1 MAKKKKEPAL
11 LKLDIGCGPNP
22 KEGFHGVDCIK
33 FPAVKT
39 VVKLGSRP
47 LPFAD
52 GSVDEVHSS
61 HFLEHLT
68 QQERC
73 FFMNDLYRVMK
84 PGSQCMLIVPHWASG
99 RAYGDPTHQWPAI
112 SEMFFY
118 YLDRKW
124 REQNAPHTDKK
135 YLKWGYDCDFEFGVG
150 YNIHGMIAAKHE
162 DARNFAVS
170 FYKEACQD
178 IIATLKPRKK

>member
-1 MAKKKKEPAL
+1 MKKKKTAP
-11 LKLDIGCGPNP
+11 LKLDIGCGPNI
-22 KEGFHGVDCIK
+22 KGEDWIGIDQFK
-33 FPAVKT
+33 FPAVKH

-52 GSVDEVHSS
+52 GSVDEVHCS

-68 QQERC
+68 QRERC
-73 FFMNDLYRVMK
+73 FFLNDLHRVMK
-84 PGSQCMLIVPHWASG
+84 KGSSCALIVPHWASG

-124 REQNAPHTDKK
+124 REENAPHTDKK
-135 YLKWGYDCDFEFGVG
+135 HLKWGYDCDFEFTVG
-150 YNIHGMIAAKHE
+150 YSVHGLIAVKSEEAK
-162 DARNFAVS
+162 NFAVS

>member
-1 MAKKKKEPAL
+1 M
-11 LKLDIGCGPNP
+11 
-22 KEGFHGVDCIK
+22 DCIK
-33 FPAVKT
+33 FPAVKH

-52 GSVDEVHSS
+52 GSVDEVHCS

-68 QQERC
+68 TEERI
-73 FFMNDLYRVMK
+73 FFLNDLWRVMK
-84 PGSQCMLIVPHWASG
+84 DGRQAVFVVPHWASG
-99 RAYGDPTHQWPAI
+99 RAYGDPTHKWPAI

-124 REQNAPHTDKK
+124 REQNAPHTDRKYWKK
-135 YLKWGYDCDFEFGVG
+135 GYACDFEFSLSYG
-150 YNIHGMIAAKHE
+150 IHPMIAAKNDE
-162 DARNFAVS
+162 AKNFAVS

-178 IIATLKPRKK
+178 MIVTIKPRKPKKK